1 MTLMSTGIN
10 LRKKTMQLIKR
21 WITYII
27 IFVTAVLLTNQYNE
41 YNNLEKARIEQQQ
54 FVQQEKNCIKNALY
68 YEARSEGLIG
78 ILAVA
83 SVIENRKNSG
93 KYPSTYCEVINQH
106 KQFSYTIEGKR
117 DVESLEQRLLASDKK
132 AYGDVSEVAHSM
144 LNGDFK
150 PVLPEEVLWYAKT
163 SVQNYWTKTKKVVTR
178 VGEHAFYKDKP
189 KSK

>member
-1 MTLMSTGIN
+1 V
-10 LRKKTMQLIKR
+10 KDAIKR

-106 KQFSYTIEGKR
+106 KQFSYTLEGKR

-150 PVLPEEVLWYAKT
+150 PVLPAEVLWYAKT